1 MRYKLLL
8 LILLI
13 SLAACSKQ
21 EEKKGIA
28 LAQVGDEV
36 LYLENFKA
44 SFGLEDW
51 DALSAEQRKK
61 YIEDWVNLTV
71 LSKYADEQGLGKDNA
86 VKQRISYASKKVK
99 ANALIS
105 KRLAEVQVS
114 EDQMFNYFRLHQS
127 EFQNKVSEYSIQRVA
142 LSDKLSAEKVL
153 GQLNQGM
160 GFNEAV
166 TRYSVEDLKSKAGMM
181 GFVSSAGADSSFWLA
196 ARNLEDNGIGIVSKD
211 QLWFVFRIIDKRD
224 TAQEANFEDYRSDIR
239 RRIILEKQDQVYQD
253 LLREIKARMDKIY
266 YY

>member
-1 MRYKLLL
+1 MRYYLTLLII
-8 LILLI
+8 LILL
-13 SLAACSKQ
+13 SSCSKQ
-21 EEKKGIA
+21 EEKKGVA

-44 SFGLEDW
+44 SFGVEDW
-51 DALSAEQRKK
+51 DSLSPELRKK
-61 YIEDWVNLTV
+61 YIEDWVNLTI

-86 VKQRISYASKKVK
+86 VRQRISYAAKKVK

-105 KRLAEVQVS
+105 RRLAEVQVS

-127 EFQNKVSEYSIQRVA
+127 EFQNKVTEYSIQRVA
-142 LSDKLSAEKVL
+142 VSDKLNAEKVV

-160 GFNEAV
+160 SFNDAV
-166 TRYSVEDLKSKAGMM
+166 ARYSIEDLKSKAGMM

-196 ARNLEDNGIGIVSKD
+196 ARNIDENGVGMISKD
-211 QLWFVFRIIDKRD
+211 QLWFVFRIVEKRD
-224 TAQEANFEDYRSDIR
+224 TSNEANFEDYRSDIK
-239 RRIILEKQDQVYQD
+239 RRIILDKQDQVYQD
-253 LLREIKARMDKIY
+253 LLREIKSRMDKIY